1 MHMISGPVKACHCFE
16 SVILRRGE
24 ATAKDL
30 TMADAGNAAERAL
43 IGRAQLYGSTRLR
56 RRRTRE

>member
-1 MHMISGPVKACHCFE
+1 MDCRCYE

-30 TMADAGNAAERAL
+30 TMANAGNVADQDL
-43 IGRAQLYGSTRLR
+43 TGRGQRHGATRLH
-56 RRRTRE
+56 RRRTGT